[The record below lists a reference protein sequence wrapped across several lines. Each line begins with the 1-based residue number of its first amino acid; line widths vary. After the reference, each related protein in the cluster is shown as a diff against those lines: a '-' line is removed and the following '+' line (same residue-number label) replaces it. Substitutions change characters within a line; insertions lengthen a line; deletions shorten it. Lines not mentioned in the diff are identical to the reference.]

1 MASTDSGVLSA
12 ETQRQQSLGFQGWQ
26 LFMSFKSFL
35 TELGQ
40 LIHHRS
46 VISCTYPK
54 LVALETVNEL
64 TELNCAFPGLN
75 CSKGAE
81 VIAHVNQHQNPSVL
95 FITEHLADGLG
106 LELVQTLS
114 TSRLDHR
121 CVLILTHN
129 HDLNRDGINDPS
141 ISAVVLDHN
150 IGRDTCVLEQALKA
164 VNRNQRFVDPELSKA
179 DGLSSANTEPLS
191 DRELEVLGLVAEGL
205 SNREVAER
213 LYLAPTTVRDH
224 LQSLMRKMDVRSRT
238 GAAVAGLRMGL
249 LAG

>member
-1 MASTDSGVLSA
+1 
-12 ETQRQQSLGFQGWQ
+12 
-26 LFMSFKSFL
+26 MSFKSFL
-35 TELGQ
+35 TELAQ

-64 TELNCAFPGLN
+64 TGLNCAFPGLT
-75 CSKGAE
+75 CSKGAD
-81 VIAHVNQHQNPSVL
+81 VIRHVNQHQNPSML
-95 FITEHLADGLG
+95 FVTEHLEDGLG
-106 LELVQTLS
+106 LELIRSLS
-114 TSRLDHR
+114 ESGLDHR

-141 ISAVVLDHN
+141 ISGVVLDHN
-150 IGRDTCVLEQALKA
+150 IGRDCCVLEQALKA
-164 VNRNQRFVDPELSKA
+164 VNRNERFLDPELSRA
-179 DGLSSANTEPLS
+179 SVDSPTNTEALS

-249 LAG
+249 LAS

>member
-1 MASTDSGVLSA
+1 
-12 ETQRQQSLGFQGWQ
+12 
-26 LFMSFKSFL
+26 MSFKSFL
-35 TELGQ
+35 TELAL
-40 LIHHRS
+40 LIHNRS

-64 TELNCAFPGLN
+64 TGLNCAFPGLN
-75 CSKGAE
+75 CSKGAD
-81 VIAHVNQHQNPSVL
+81 VIEHVNRHQNPSML
-95 FITEHLADGLG
+95 FVTEHLEDGSG
-106 LELVQTLS
+106 LELIRTLAAS
-114 TSRLDHR
+114 GLDHR

-141 ISAVVLDHN
+141 ISGVVLDHN
-150 IGRDTCVLEQALKA
+150 IGRDCCVLEQALKA
-164 VNRNQRFVDPELSKA
+164 VNRNERFLDPELSRA
-179 DGLSSANTEPLS
+179 SGDSPTNTEPLS

-249 LAG
+249 LAS

>member
-1 MASTDSGVLSA
+1 
-12 ETQRQQSLGFQGWQ
+12 
-26 LFMSFKSFL
+26 MSFKSFL

-75 CSKGAE
+75 CSKGAD
-81 VIAHVNQHQNPSVL
+81 VLKHMNQYKNPSVL

-106 LELVQTLS
+106 LELIQRLS
-114 TSRLDHR
+114 TSSLDHR

-129 HDLNRDGINDPS
+129 HDLNPEGINDPS

-150 IGRDTCVLEQALKA
+150 IGRDSCVLEQALKA
-164 VNRNQRFVDPELSKA
+164 VNHNQRFVDPELSSS
-179 DGLSSANTEPLS
+179 DSCRSLSTEPLS
-191 DRELEVLGLVAEGL
+191 ERELEVLGLVAEGL

-224 LQSLMRKMDVRSRT
+224 VQALMRKLGVRSRT
-238 GAAVAGLRMGL
+238 GAAVAGLRQGF
-249 LAG
+249 LAV

>member
-1 MASTDSGVLSA
+1 
-12 ETQRQQSLGFQGWQ
+12 
-26 LFMSFKSFL
+26 MSFKSFL

-75 CSKGAE
+75 CSKGAD
-81 VIAHVNQHQNPSVL
+81 VLTHVNQHNNPSVL

-106 LELVQTLS
+106 LELIQRLS

-129 HDLNRDGINDPS
+129 HDLNREGIDDPS
-141 ISAVVLDHN
+141 ISAVVLDQN
-150 IGRDTCVLEQALKA
+150 IGRDSCVLEQALQA
-164 VNRNQRFVDPELSKA
+164 VNRNQRFVDPELSNS
-179 DGLSSANTEPLS
+179 SSAKPLGAEPLS
-191 DRELEVLGLVAEGL
+191 ERELEVLGLVAEGL

-224 LQSLMRKMDVRSRT
+224 VQALMKKLDARSRT
-238 GAAVAGLRMGL
+238 GAAVAGLRLGL
-249 LAG
+249 LAV

>member
-1 MASTDSGVLSA
+1 
-12 ETQRQQSLGFQGWQ
+12 
-26 LFMSFKSFL
+26 MSFKSFL

-75 CSKGAE
+75 CSKGAD
-81 VIAHVNQHQNPSVL
+81 VLKHMNQYKNPSVL

-106 LELVQTLS
+106 LELIQRLS
-114 TSRLDHR
+114 TSSLDHR
-121 CVLILTHN
+121 CVLIATT
-129 HDLNRDGINDPS
+129 DLNREGINDHRLS
-141 ISAVVLDHN
+141 VVLDHN
-150 IGRDTCVLEQALKA
+150 IGRDSCVLEQALKA
-164 VNRNQRFVDPELSKA
+164 VNHNQRFVDPELS
-179 DGLSSANTEPLS
+179 SSDSSRSLGTEPLS
-191 DRELEVLGLVAEGL
+191 ERELEVLGLVAEGL

-224 LQSLMRKMDVRSRT
+224 VQALMRKLGVRSRT
-238 GAAVAGLRMGL
+238 GAAVAGLRQGF
-249 LAG
+249 LAV

>member
-1 MASTDSGVLSA
+1 
-12 ETQRQQSLGFQGWQ
+12 
-26 LFMSFKSFL
+26 MSFKSFL

-75 CSKGAE
+75 CSKGAD
-81 VIAHVNQHQNPSVL
+81 VLTHVNQHNNPSVL
-95 FITEHLADGLG
+95 FITEHLADGSG
-106 LELVQTLS
+106 LELIQRLS
-114 TSRLDHR
+114 RSRLDHR

-129 HDLNRDGINDPS
+129 HDLNREGIDDPS

-150 IGRDTCVLEQALKA
+150 IGRDSCVLEQALQA
-164 VNRNQRFVDPELSKA
+164 VNRNQRFVDPELSN
-179 DGLSSANTEPLS
+179 SSSPKPLGAEPLS
-191 DRELEVLGLVAEGL
+191 ERELEVLGLVAEGL

-224 LQSLMRKMDVRSRT
+224 VQALMRKLDVRSRT
-238 GAAVAGLRMGL
+238 GAAVAGLRLGL
-249 LAG
+249 LAA